1 MQLLSKPS
9 LRFQLCML
17 TLFAALFA
25 NLQAR
30 TFTPIK
36 GVAFEA
42 ELLRVNTGYVELK
55 APSGA
60 TRWFD
65 IKILSE
71 ADQRFIR
78 EHGSN
83 LVSMQKM
90 PMSEVVFNANRIDRF
105 IQGEFRQHRIQQNPP
120 ATDEQFIR
128 RVYLDIIGRIPS
140 YGEVTSFLNSKGT
153 GKRRKV
159 IDELLKHPG
168 YVSHNYNYWAD
179 ILRLQSNRRVGGVN
193 AEGGAYIEWVKQAL
207 RENRPYDLFVQ
218 QLLTANGYP
227 WDNPAVG
234 YYIRDSGTPLDNMS
248 NTIQVFLG
256 TQLVCAQCHNHPFE
270 DWTQKEYYQ
279 MAAYTYGVETRLR
292 PDNLEMAR
300 KLVKKASGGNRER
313 ERSMSRAIRDL
324 FEVITVGAHE
334 TKKPLKL
341 PHDYKY
347 EDAKPKATIAPGP
360 LFRQEVEFGKD
371 ETPRETY
378 VRWMTNPKNDLFVK
392 VIANRIWK
400 KVMGHGLFEPVDDLK
415 KDSLVSH
422 PQLMA
427 YLMKLMKDVDF
438 DLKQF
443 ERILYNTPTYHRQ
456 VSTTDHVKGE
466 PYYFAGPLL
475 RRMTAEQL
483 WDSMLSMTIQD
494 SDQRI
499 LRDREEIRIDKK
511 KQQADYMLALK
522 PEQIVSLASQIAD
535 IESEFADKRKDLRA
549 QLAKA
554 SAAEDDKQIDRIEK
568 ERRQLEGQAR
578 RKVRA
583 AQSSVQK
590 GMMEDVAMS
599 MSMEDRDLANR
610 KTEVELDPRWKGF
623 PKNLVRAAELPSPAP
638 NGHFLRMFG
647 QSDRDTIQNASVQPT
662 VPQALA
668 LLNGPMFKE
677 LVKPNS
683 VLIKHLL
690 TKETTTEKLDV
701 IFLTLLSRLPSIAEK
716 NLMLQEINRYDE
728 DVKGLSTGYKNVIVA
743 LMNTRQYAFVR

>member
-1 MQLLSKPS
+1 
-9 LRFQLCML
+9 
-17 TLFAALFA
+17 
-25 NLQAR
+25 
-30 TFTPIK
+30 
-36 GVAFEA
+36 
-42 ELLRVNTGYVELK
+42 
-55 APSGA
+55 
-60 TRWFD
+60 
-65 IKILSE
+65 
-71 ADQRFIR
+71 
-78 EHGSN
+78 
-83 LVSMQKM
+83 
-90 PMSEVVFNANRIDRF
+90 
-105 IQGEFRQHRIQQNPP
+105 
-120 ATDEQFIR
+120 
-128 RVYLDIIGRIPS
+128 
-140 YGEVTSFLNSKGT
+140 
-153 GKRRKV
+153 
-159 IDELLKHPG
+159 
-168 YVSHNYNYWAD
+168 
-179 ILRLQSNRRVGGVN
+179 
-193 AEGGAYIEWVKQAL
+193 
-207 RENRPYDLFVQ
+207 
-218 QLLTANGYP
+218 
-227 WDNPAVG
+227 
-234 YYIRDSGTPLDNMS
+234 
-248 NTIQVFLG
+248 
-256 TQLVCAQCHNHPFE
+256 
-270 DWTQKEYYQ
+270 
-279 MAAYTYGVETRLR
+279 
-292 PDNLEMAR
+292 
-300 KLVKKASGGNRER
+300 
-313 ERSMSRAIRDL
+313 
-324 FEVITVGAHE
+324 
-334 TKKPLKL
+334 
-341 PHDYKY
+341 
-347 EDAKPKATIAPGP
+347 
-360 LFRQEVEFGKD
+360 
-371 ETPRETY
+371 
-378 VRWMTNPKNDLFVK
+378 
-392 VIANRIWK
+392 
-400 KVMGHGLFEPVDDLK
+400 
-415 KDSLVSH
+415 
-422 PQLMA
+422 
-427 YLMKLMKDVDF
+427 
-438 DLKQF
+438 
-443 ERILYNTPTYHRQ
+443 
-456 VSTTDHVKGE
+456 VKGE

-522 PEQIVSLASQIAD
+522 PEQIVSLATQIAD

-590 GMMEDVAMS
+590 GMMEDVAMA

-647 QSDRDTIQNASVQPT
+647 QSDRDTIQNASDQPT